1 MFLIVCLLMS
11 SCLEHCKSAIL
22 EQARQH
28 SAQGW
33 AGDMTRHQARIH
45 TCTIH
50 TLYYTLYTVLY
61 TVLYTHT
68 CDGQLGRTPD
78 RHTICMAW
86 TLINTWYAATSD
98 EKSLLA
104 VFIRCTRIICLLINP
119 QGKLEN
125 VKDAWSFLIIIYIY
139 ILSIII
145 MCDVWGLWT
154 LIYIWITGF
163 NCPLTKFKT
172 LIVECFTKFYNT
184 YFCVSVFTY
193 SRYKKRI
200 ITGF

>member
-1 MFLIVCLLMS
+1 M
-11 SCLEHCKSAIL
+11 
-22 EQARQH
+22 
-28 SAQGW
+28 
-33 AGDMTRHQARIH
+33 
-45 TCTIH
+45 
-50 TLYYTLYTVLY
+50 YYTLYCTTLY

-78 RHTICMAW
+78 RHTTCMAW
-86 TLINTWYAATSD
+86 TLINTWYCCYKWWKVTPCCIHQMHTNHLSINQPTRKAW
-98 EKSLLA
+98 EC
-104 VFIRCTRIICLLINP
+104 VRC
-119 QGKLEN
+119 
-125 VKDAWSFLIIIYIY
+125 LIILNHYLYLY
-139 ILSIII
+139 ILSIIT

-193 SRYKKRI
+193 SRYK
-200 ITGF
+200 